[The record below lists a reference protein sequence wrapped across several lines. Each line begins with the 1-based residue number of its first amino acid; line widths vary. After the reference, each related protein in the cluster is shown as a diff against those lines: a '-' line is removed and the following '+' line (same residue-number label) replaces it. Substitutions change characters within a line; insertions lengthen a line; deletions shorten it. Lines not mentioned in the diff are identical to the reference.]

1 MSDEAPLGGQK
12 MTTAVV
18 AMIMKE
24 VPAFTQMEVD
34 PGVTMK
40 IRGVTME
47 MALISLL
54 NAEPFHLQGGR
65 TILTEYPGMTP
76 TQRGLWSLV
85 PVHHLLIALE
95 AKASTQHPERSQ
107 RVEKTH

>member
-1 MSDEAPLGGQK
+1 MCVCVYRVHIHGQLEGLSDEAPLGGQK
-12 MTTAVV
+12 KTTAVV

-24 VPAFTQMEVD
+24 VPAFTQMEAD

-54 NAEPFHLQGGR
+54 NAEPFHLQGG
-65 TILTEYPGMTP
+65 
-76 TQRGLWSLV
+76 
-85 PVHHLLIALE
+85 
-95 AKASTQHPERSQ
+95 
-107 RVEKTH
+107 